1 MPAYLQP
8 RNALLSRYTS
18 KKLDGSEHLELLCEG
33 KRSVFVQQQSVECH
47 FAGSDSWVI
56 LSPIE
61 QSIKRK
67 IEAVGTPLKD
77 WDINIYR
84 GVLTG
89 YNDAFIINTEKRDEI
104 LSNCQTEDE
113 RTRTAELIRPIL
125 RGRDIK
131 RYGYVDNG
139 LYLINTH
146 NGVRGRIPRIK
157 IEDYPAV
164 KAHLDQYWD
173 RIATRADK
181 GDTPYNLRNCAY
193 LEDFNKPK
201 VVYMEIQT
209 DNPEEGYPFPCY
221 SYDDKRCVV
230 LNTAY
235 IMSSETTDPRYV
247 LGILNSRL
255 GKYLVKLYVT
265 QLQERQFRMLSQY
278 VMKFPIARPTK
289 EQEME
294 MTSLVQDALIHQA
307 IETENRI
314 DELAFQIYKLSEI
327 EIKSLIS
334 K

>member
-1 MPAYLQP
+1 M
-8 RNALLSRYTS
+8 S
-18 KKLDGSEHLELLCEG
+18 D
-33 KRSVFVQQQSVECH
+33 FVQQQNSICD
-47 FAGSDSWVI
+47 FATSDSWVI

-61 QSIKRK
+61 QSIKKK

-89 YNDAFIINTEKRDEI
+89 CNEAFIIDSEKRDEI
-104 LSNCQTEDE
+104 LANCQTEDE
-113 RTRTAELIRPIL
+113 RQRTAELIRPIL

-314 DELAFQIYKLSEI
+314 DKLAFQIYKLSEI
-327 EIKSLIS
+327 EIKLLIS